1 MLMGEY
7 FRIGA
12 GIEDYIMH
20 KILYYIVALTFLPSS
35 VMAGNLSENMEK
47 RVLTELANRSG
58 IPVSDL
64 QLMLDDCEL
73 NKRNM
78 NLCAFQR
85 AIQAELLLGDA
96 IKMTGAKTDSD
107 YAAWKKQLQ
116 ARCHADADKETGS
129 GAILPKIISE
139 CKELAMLAERYT
151 ILGAESFPP
160 PPQPPHKWD

>member
-1 MLMGEY
+1 MY
-7 FRIGA
+7 
-12 GIEDYIMH
+12 
-20 KILYYIVALTFLPSS
+20 KILYYTVALIFLPSS
-35 VMAGNLSENMEK
+35 VMAGNPSENVKK
-47 RVLTELANRSG
+47 RVLTEFADRSG
-58 IPVSDL
+58 VSVDDL
-64 QLMLDDCEL
+64 QLVLVDCEL
-73 NKRNM
+73 NQRNM

-107 YAAWKKQLQ
+107 FAAWKKQLQ
-116 ARCHADADKETGS
+116 ARCHADADKETGG

-139 CKELAMLAERYT
+139 CKELAMLAKRYT